1 MAKRQNKSFVTPPP
15 EGAEL
20 PNPAELHEL
29 TAAEV
34 AEIREEQDDVDE
46 IYQTCESL
54 DLRGGHVKMF
64 LRRTGET
71 DQSYVGKMAIDTFR
85 MDGLDTLAAGPGG
98 GDYLF
103 KFCDSNGK
111 IVKQRSLRIDPRFK
125 GSLGNE
131 PAAPAKPDAEDRIAT
146 LVEKLKPAP
155 ADQNMMPLMITLIT
169 ESQKTMVTL
178 MAENQKSTNTIL
190 TGLMAAISQS
200 AAKPATDPLLLE
212 MIRQKTDKTPLLETI
227 EAMVAL
233 RSLQEGEA
241 PEREDMVEKLIKTMG
256 PTLLN
261 ILAQR
266 SQPQPM
272 PATVAV
278 EPPRAIAAEPAAASG
293 AAGVNG
299 ATATPPG
306 PEPKLTAFIPMLL
319 NAARK
324 GTPPDAYYEVICDNI
339 SDEQLDKLVEELD
352 MPTWFESLFG
362 THPEVLAQKAWLE
375 KLRAV
380 FLEAD
385 KIEEE
390 APPAKG
396 AKG

>member
-1 MAKRQNKSFVTPPP
+1 MPRKQNKSFVTPPP
-15 EGAEL
+15 EELEVQNPEEL
-20 PNPAELHEL
+20 PEL

-34 AEIREEQDDVDE
+34 AEAQEEQDDVDE
-46 IYQTCESL
+46 IYETCESL
-54 DLRGGHVKMF
+54 DLKGGHVKMF
-64 LRRTGET
+64 LRRPGET
-71 DQSYVGKMAIDTFR
+71 EQSYVGKMPIDTFR

-111 IVKQRSLRIDPRFK
+111 IVKQRSLRIDSRFK
-125 GSLGNE
+125 GNLGAVE
-131 PAAPAKPDAEDRIAT
+131 APAPAKPDAEDRIVQ

-212 MIRQKTDKTPLLETI
+212 MIRTKTDKTPLLETI

-241 PEREDMVEKLIKTMG
+241 PSKPDMVEKLITTMG
-256 PTLLN
+256 PTLIN
-261 ILAQR
+261 ILARQQQQ
-266 SQPQPM
+266 SQPM
-272 PATVAV
+272 PSTVAV
-278 EPPRAIAAEPAAASG
+278 EAPRAIASEAPAASG
-293 AAGVNG
+293 AAGANG
-299 ATATPPG
+299 APG
-306 PEPKLTAFIPMLL
+306 PEPKLATFIPMLL

-324 GTPPDAYYEVICDNI
+324 GTPPAAYYEVICDNI
-339 SDEQLDKLVEELD
+339 PEDQLDKLIDELET
-352 MPTWFESLFG
+352 PGWFESLFG

-375 KLRAV
+375 KLRQV
-380 FLEAD
+380 FLDAD
-385 KIEEE
+385 AEGEE
-390 APPAKG
+390 AAAAKE
-396 AKG
+396 AKA